1 MSKFENGISF
11 LTQTFPILGLILVA
25 VDEINAA
32 WLSFTNL
39 MGEGRAGGSAKAK
52 ALLVLVILF
61 AVVIVTVLIL
71 AGPTTTSTG
80 IFGNSTVS
88 ASWRN
93 GAVTGSSIVG
103 IILFVGAVI
112 VLLTLL

>member
-1 MSKFENGISF
+1 LEYRSLGRDLALEI
-11 LTQTFPILGLILVA
+11 PIFALVLLIVDSA
-25 VDEINAA
+25 VE
-32 WLSFTNL
+32 SYRTFTNL
-39 MGEGRAGGSAKAK
+39 MGGGGHSGENKAK
-52 ALLVLVILF
+52 ALLVLIILF
-61 AVVIVTVLIL
+61 AVVIVTVLVL

-103 IILFVGAVI
+103 VILFIGAVV